1 MRRKFA
7 VCLILAFLSM
17 AVWVGPTHAT
27 PPFEW
32 SPTDEYENSG
42 DDDQP
47 GATLRASEPMGPLQV
62 DREDRPESN
71 VRIAPSTSD
80 GAQVIPSTSF
90 KSKLAKWMRWVVE
103 RAGLQT
109 TE

>member
-7 VCLILAFLSM
+7 VPVILAFLSM
-17 AVWVGPTHAT
+17 AVWGERTHAT

-47 GATLRASEPMGPLQV
+47 GATLRASEPMGSFQV

-71 VRIAPSTSD
+71 VRSAPSTSD
-80 GAQVIPSTSF
+80 GSQVIPSTSL
-90 KSKLAKWMRWVVE
+90 KSKVAKWMRWVVE
-103 RAGLQT
+103 RTGLQT